1 MQRSDR
7 RSQRRAD
14 PTVSVVVPTRNEAR
28 NLQVV
33 LPAIAAV
40 RPAVHEVIVVDG
52 NSVDG
57 TVETARRV
65 LPWVRIVEQTRKG
78 KGNAM
83 ACGFAAA
90 TGDIIV
96 MFDADG
102 SADPAEIP
110 AFVAALKAGA
120 DFAKGSRF
128 ARGGGSDDITLLRR
142 TGNAGLNGVANVLF
156 GTRHSDLCYGY
167 NAFWADLLPL
177 LELPAVDAP
186 APDDGSMLW
195 GDGFEIETVLACRVA
210 AAELRVTEVPSYE
223 RERLFGDTNLRTF
236 ADGTRVLRTLAAE
249 RRRAQQR
256 REEPPAVAASV
267 AARNGTSLDGAAPNG
282 HPVTNGHAG
291 PNGHA
296 VHNGHADGARTNGAA
311 HTNGSHANGTH
322 VNGAHTNGSHTN
334 GTHANGTGHLNGRT
348 LGNADTLPVP
358 PTTEQTEP
366 IGTVAPPAPPAP
378 PAATAPPR
386 PSPRP
391 GNRPAAGTDRPAPQR
406 AAAQREALDA
416 RYALEEE
423 AS

>member
-7 RSQRRAD
+7 RSQRSAD

-249 RRRAQQR
+249 RRRAHQR
-256 REEPPAVAASV
+256 REEPPAVAAPV
-267 AARNGTSLDGAAPNG
+267 AARYGSPLDGTAPNG
-282 HPVTNGHAG
+282 HPAVNGHTG
-291 PNGHA
+291 PNGHT
-296 VHNGHADGARTNGAA
+296 VHSGHGD
-311 HTNGSHANGTH
+311 
-322 VNGAHTNGSHTN
+322 GSHTN
-334 GTHANGTGHLNGRT
+334 GAGHVNGSHVNGSHVNGNHVNGSRLNGSGHVNGRA

-358 PTTEQTEP
+358 PTTEPAEP
-366 IGTVAPPAPPAP
+366 VGTVAQPPAP